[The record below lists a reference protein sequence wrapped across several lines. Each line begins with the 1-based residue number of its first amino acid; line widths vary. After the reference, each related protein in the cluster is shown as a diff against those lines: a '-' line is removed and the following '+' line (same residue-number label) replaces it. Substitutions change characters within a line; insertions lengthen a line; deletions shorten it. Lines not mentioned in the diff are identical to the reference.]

1 MFLSRE
7 MRCLFFF
14 LVVAMSWLPE
24 NCVADDEGAASDDG
38 GAAADVDGQEGS
50 GGGEAEACEPALADE
65 CFDDMLENLLCHLL
79 SPVGRNCTMRNAR
92 DLCVGFDDA
101 LNCTSGIIDSS
112 CSEKEGRLTF
122 DTWLIGLRAVE
133 LDLCQGE
140 ALEPIQVLLDNTRCW
155 SFKKFISCIETEAN
169 IMHVSDLLTTD
180 LDAYECNRLQLAVGV
195 CNAKAEK
202 NRWFCKDKA
211 EVLHRA
217 LAVFFSATNCG
228 ALTSS
233 CRSLKLGGTTG
244 ATVLSTLVVMAVLLA
259 LLGIF
264 LVRKG
269 VLALNS
275 TRRRHEDP
283 LDSDGPQEDY
293 SRLT

>member
-1 MFLSRE
+1 MFLTRE

-14 LVVAMSWLPE
+14 LVLATSWLPDG
-24 NCVADDEGAASDDG
+24 CRADEE
-38 GAAADVDGQEGS
+38 GAAADVEDQEEDNGDD
-50 GGGEAEACEPALADE
+50 EPEVCEPALADE
-65 CFDDMLENLLCHLL
+65 CFDDVLENILCHVL
-79 SPVGRNCTMRNAR
+79 SPVGRNCTMRNAK

-140 ALEPIQVLLDNTRCW
+140 ILEPIQTLLDNTRCW
-155 SFKKFISCIETEAN
+155 NFKKFITCIESEAN
-169 IMHVSDLLTTD
+169 VTHVSDLLTTD

-202 NRWFCKDKA
+202 NRWFCKGKA

-228 ALTSS
+228 ALTSA
-233 CRSLKLGGTTG
+233 CRSLKMGGTTG

-259 LLGIF
+259 LLGII

-275 TRRRHEDP
+275 TRRRHEDA